1 MGLFDAY
8 NNYNALSPEEKGIIE
23 KKAVDAALPPD
34 AWIASLGALAKYDV
48 AGDSSRKVFGCGGII
63 AIILGFVG
71 MVILHTWIVFAFFA
85 VIGGVGLYMWAGMRK
100 RDVPN
105 ILREFVLPLVA
116 VLREDLNADES
127 LRLKVDMRGGTAQ
140 EKKIRTQVLR
150 DSGYPK
156 ISESHYVDSWMEGEG
171 SLVDGTVISW
181 DVVDNIR
188 ERSVTKRNPRGKI
201 KQKVK
206 YKIKRVI
213 TARVGMRKASYGMA
227 SASEAGMLMKSGDKR
242 NVIRLRRQFILTQI
256 NQNPD
261 IAEILGL
268 ITDVYKRAT
277 PAQSEGN

>member
-23 KKAVDAALPPD
+23 AQKVDSALSPD

-48 AGDSSRKVFGCGGII
+48 AGDSSRKVFGCSGVI
-63 AIILGFVG
+63 AILLGIVG
-71 MVILHTWIVFAFFA
+71 MIILQSWIVLAVFV
-85 VIGGVGLYMWAGMRK
+85 VIGGVALYLWSRMRK

-105 ILREFVLPLVA
+105 ILREFILPLVA
-116 VLREDLNADES
+116 VLREDLNADEP
-127 LRLKVDMRGGTAQ
+127 LQLKVDMRGGTKQ
-140 EKKIRTQVLR
+140 EKKINTQVLR

-156 ISESHYVDSWMEGEG
+156 ISESHYVDPWMEGEG

-213 TARVGMRKASYGMA
+213 TARVGLRKASYAIAAAGE
-227 SASEAGMLMKSGDKR
+227 SGMLMKSGEKR
-242 NVIRLRRQFILTQI
+242 NVVRLRRQFILTQI

-261 IAEILGL
+261 IAELLGL